1 MRGGVCLQVVQA
13 GWGYLEE
20 AELVASVVPGLSDRR
35 SEVPVTENRSKRQLL
50 QRKARLKVKKSSAGL

>member
-1 MRGGVCLQVVQA
+1 MVQA

-35 SEVPVTENRSKRQLL
+35 SEVPVTENRTKRQLL
-50 QRKARLKVKKSSAGL
+50 QRKARLKVKKVLVVCEQTVQK